1 MVLATRLPKTIDE
14 IDGVWL
20 SHALHAE
27 GRISEPAGVTV
38 TGVKTVLGGTA
49 FATKMAILELDGPW
63 GTPSSV
69 VVKIP
74 TTTEIRQ
81 LMDGIGGYLR
91 EVTFYSELAKDV
103 PVRVP
108 EPFVV
113 RMAPDSTDFVLVM
126 EDLSHLKSPD
136 QITGLTIEQATAVVD
151 SLGIFHAW
159 CWEHDR
165 LKAFEDTFPPLNS
178 ERATAING
186 GLVQYF
192 GAVWPRVR
200 ELSTVNAEA
209 KQIGDHF
216 AELMPFFTEQLST
229 PRTLSHGELRAD
241 NFFLLPDGGLL
252 ILDFQSLAQQ
262 AGIIDVAYVISQSID
277 EDVRRGHDEQLLS
290 RYHERLIAEGVS
302 DYSLE
307 RAWHQYRIAV
317 AYNLMF
323 PVLAFVAADTADER
337 GKELMAEMLARAADT
352 IRAVNALELLPI

>member
-1 MVLATRLPKTIDE
+1 MAWATRLPKSIDD
-14 IDGVWL
+14 IDGAWL
-20 SHALHAE
+20 SEALHARGLIAQPE
-27 GRISEPAGVTV
+27 GVVV
-38 TGVKTVLGGTA
+38 TGVKPVPGGTA
-49 FATKMAILELDGPW
+49 FATIMAILELDGPP

-91 EVTFYSELAKDV
+91 EVTFYSELAKDC

-108 EPFVV
+108 EPYVV
-113 RMAPDSTDFVLVM
+113 KMAPDSTDFVLVM
-126 EDLSHLKSPD
+126 EDLSHLKTPD
-136 QITGLTIEQATAVVD
+136 QITGLTIEQATAAVD
-151 SLGIFHAW
+151 ALGIFHAW

-165 LKAFEDTFPPLNS
+165 LKAFEDIFPPLDS

-192 GAVWPRVR
+192 GDVWQRVR
-200 ELSTVNAEA
+200 ALPMVNVEA

-252 ILDFQSLAQQ
+252 MVDFQSLAQQ
-262 AGIIDVAYVISQSID
+262 AGIIDVAYIISQSID
-277 EDVRRGHDEQLLS
+277 EDVRRGYDEQLIS

-307 RAWHQYRIAV
+307 HAWHQYRIAV

-337 GKELMAEMLARAADT
+337 GKQLMAEMLARAADT
-352 IRAVNALELLPI
+352 IRAVDALELLPI